1 MIQVQDYIE
10 DEEEGVSRA
19 PSSSKEADTLRVGAA
34 VKEDNGPLLS
44 ARELNGIG
52 GGAAATTS
60 KKPSFKNS
68 VFERLTATRNK
79 VGQSKYR
86 AEHRIRLRFIA
97 GPLFIDWADFAKDR
111 RENPE
116 KRAADRDKEMAT
128 EREKENKIRSESG
141 LTTPRHDVFSRLQ
154 NRDKYTG
161 IHKANAPS
169 AKKPLL
175 DSFQVAEPPLSARG
189 PSRDPPLSARGSRS
203 DRDAP
208 LSARGP
214 VSRPLHMGNSPSK

>member
-19 PSSSKEADTLRVGAA
+19 PSSSKEADSLRVGAA

-79 VGQSKYR
+79 VCKTGKRRNS
-86 AEHRIRLRFIA
+86 LRNT
-97 GPLFIDWADFAKDR
+97 LHW
-111 RENPE
+111 
-116 KRAADRDKEMAT
+116 
-128 EREKENKIRSESG
+128 
-141 LTTPRHDVFSRLQ
+141 TTPHIPVLETTKFSDQ
-154 NRDKYTG
+154 FN
-161 IHKANAPS
+161 
-169 AKKPLL
+169 
-175 DSFQVAEPPLSARG
+175 
-189 PSRDPPLSARGSRS
+189 S
-203 DRDAP
+203 DLNP
-208 LSARGP
+208 
-214 VSRPLHMGNSPSK
+214 